1 MGLLPRDTT
10 PAHFCPRLAAVSKPR
25 VFTQQN
31 ERTLTNTGKRR
42 RAVGWREYLNRVV
55 RFDESYATGAEI
67 TLKDNP
73 VDHRAALQRGKAF
86 ELQIRQRD
94 GNGIFWPD
102 GIGKV
107 AASR

>member
-1 MGLLPRDTT
+1 VAL
-10 PAHFCPRLAAVSKPR
+10 HPRLAAASKPR
-25 VFTQQN
+25 VITQQN
-31 ERTLTNTGKRR
+31 ERALTNTGKRR
-42 RAVGWREYLNRVV
+42 AGGWREYLNRVV
-55 RFDESYATGAEI
+55 RFDESYAIGAEI

-73 VDHRAALQRGKAF
+73 VDHSAALRLAKVF

-107 AASR
+107 AASG